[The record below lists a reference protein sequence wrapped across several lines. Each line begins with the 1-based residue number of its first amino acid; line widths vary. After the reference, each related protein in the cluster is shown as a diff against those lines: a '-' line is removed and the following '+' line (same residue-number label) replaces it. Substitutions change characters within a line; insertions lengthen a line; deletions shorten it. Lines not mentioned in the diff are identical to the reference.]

1 MDIGELIKYLL
12 TPVAQIALIIGIA
25 ELMKR
30 LGIASKFIPL
40 IDLGLG
46 LVSGICVYGLSMGYG
61 ITESI
66 VLGIALG
73 LSACGLFSG
82 IKNVSKPQWTFN
94 GDSFDELIEDGE
106 IYEDEDNT
114 AK

>member
-1 MDIGELIKYLL
+1 MDIGELIRYLL
-12 TPVAQIALIIGIA
+12 TPVAQVALIMGLA

-30 LGIASKFIPL
+30 SGTPSRFIPL
-40 IDLGLG
+40 FDLGLG
-46 LVSGICVYGLSMGYG
+46 LVSGICVYGLTMHYG

-82 IKNVSKPQWTFN
+82 VKNV
-94 GDSFDELIEDGE
+94 IETE
-106 IYEDEDNT
+106 TEDDVMDYLEEEDNDEH
-114 AK
+114 